1 MSVLFRIAS
10 CMAVFT
16 LLCISG
22 VCDIKHRRI
31 PRFCS
36 YGLLFISFL
45 MLILERKYI
54 LAVYFIVSILATG
67 QKWLRIP
74 LLIWAVIV
82 FANTGEA
89 AAPLVFGLAA
99 ADMLFSLRIIGGGDA
114 QMLFA
119 LLGFGHQDWKM
130 AASVSMITLIAGTA
144 AVIRVSG
151 FRNAGERIL
160 SAASNMRSGNIEND
174 TARLRIPF
182 AAILPVSFLLYLFVS
197 FRK

>member
-1 MSVLFRIAS
+1 MALPIRTAS
-10 CMAVFT
+10 CIAVSI
-16 LLCISG
+16 LLCIAG

-119 LLGFGHQDWKM
+119 LLGFGYQDWKM

-144 AVIRVSG
+144 AVIRASG
-151 FRNAGERIL
+151 LKNAGKRIL
-160 SAASNMRSGNIEND
+160 TAASNMRSGNIEND

-182 AAILPVSFLLYLFVS
+182 AALLPASFLLYLFVS
-197 FRK
+197 F